1 LIEVV
6 LMATFSQAVST
17 YPVRVEGHLAQ
28 PSRWLW
34 LFKWVLAIPHY
45 FALAFLWLGFLLC
58 SVAAFFAMLF
68 TGRYPRA
75 LFDYNVGVMRWS
87 WRVSF
92 YAYGANG
99 TDRYPPFTLADV
111 ADYPARLDVEYPE
124 RQRRGLP
131 LIGWWLAG
139 IPQYVIAG
147 LLISGGGT
155 LSWSA
160 STRSG
165 GGAGWIGL
173 VGLLVLVAC
182 VVNLFRSN
190 YPRSIFD
197 LVLGLNR
204 WAMRVVAYAALMT
217 PEYPPFRVD
226 AGGDDP
232 GGPFAGGDAAG
243 VVSHYA
249 R

>member
-6 LMATFSQAVST
+6 LMQATFTQAVST
-17 YPVRVEGHLAQ
+17 YPVRVQGHLAQ

-45 FALAFLWLGFLLC
+45 FVLAVLWLGFLLC
-58 SVAAFFAMLF
+58 AMLF

-99 TDRYPPFTLADV
+99 TDRYPPFALDDV
-111 ADYPARLDVEYPE
+111 PDYPARLDVEYPE

-147 LLISGGGT
+147 LFIGGGGT

-160 STRSG
+160 STRSW

-182 VVNLFRSN
+182 VVNLFRGD
-190 YPRSIFD
+190 YPHSIFD

-226 AGGDDP
+226 AGEDDP
-232 GGPFAGGDAAG
+232 GGPFVGGDVAEVVSAGGVTPLA
-243 VVSHYA
+243 
-249 R
+249 